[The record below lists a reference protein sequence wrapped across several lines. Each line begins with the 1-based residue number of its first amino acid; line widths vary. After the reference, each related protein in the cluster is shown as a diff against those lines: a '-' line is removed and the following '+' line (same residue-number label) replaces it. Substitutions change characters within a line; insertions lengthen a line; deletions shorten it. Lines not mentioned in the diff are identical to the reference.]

1 MDEAL
6 LRLFAPKRPEEAS
19 MRQDRLDTLSA
30 TEHPL
35 CLMCS
40 AANPASMKLDFR
52 VQSDGSVLATFPC
65 REMWQSYPR
74 TLHGGV
80 VAALVDAAMT
90 NALFS
95 IGVVAVT
102 AELTVRFLAP
112 VSLNRSAVVRASI
125 DEESSHP
132 LYYVRSEIIQSQK
145 LMARASAKFLAK
157 ERATPS
163 TR

>member
-6 LRLFAPKRPEEAS
+6 LRLFVPRRPEEAS
-19 MRQDRLDTLSA
+19 TRQDRLDSLSA

-40 AANPASMKLDFR
+40 AANPLSMQLDFR
-52 VQSDGSVLATFPC
+52 VQRDGSVLATFPC
-65 REMWQSYPR
+65 REMFQSYPM

-95 IGVVAVT
+95 IGVAAVT

-112 VSLNRSAVVRASI
+112 VSLNRSAIVQASI
-125 DEESSHP
+125 SEESSPP
-132 LYYVRSEIIQSQK
+132 LYYVRSEIIQSK
-145 LMARASAKFLAK
+145 RLMARASAKFLAK
-157 ERATPS
+157 ERANP
-163 TR
+163 

>member
-1 MDEAL
+1 
-6 LRLFAPKRPEEAS
+6 
-19 MRQDRLDTLSA
+19 MRQDRLDALSA

-40 AANPASMKLDFR
+40 AANPLSMKLDFK

-65 REMWQSYPR
+65 REMLQSYPR

-95 IGVVAVT
+95 IGVAAVT
-102 AELTVRFLAP
+102 AELTVRFIAP
-112 VSLNRSAVVRASI
+112 VSLNRSAIVRASI
-125 DEESSHP
+125 DEESSPP
-132 LYYVRSEIIQSQK
+132 LYYVRSQIIQSQEI
-145 LMARASAKFLAK
+145 MARASAKFLAK
-157 ERATPS
+157 KRVMPL